1 MRQAVES
8 MASDSATGRDDST
21 LMGDD
26 QSSVPELSR
35 QNADYGKRVEEPS
48 ELEKSI
54 KIAEQIR

>member
-1 MRQAVES
+1 MTSDAV
-8 MASDSATGRDDST
+8 TGRDESS
-21 LMGDD
+21 LADD

-35 QNADYGKRVEEPS
+35 QNVAEYGKRVEEPS

>member
-8 MASDSATGRDDST
+8 MQSDSATGRDDST
-21 LMGDD
+21 LGDD

-35 QNADYGKRVEEPS
+35 QNAEYGKRVEEPS

-54 KIAEQIR
+54 RIAEQIR